1 MRSGKGREAMPD
13 GLAGGSSLAAEIAIT
28 NEIEILER
36 LRVDVNF
43 RSGLPA
49 KIFNLFNNAAFR
61 AMPPV

>member
-1 MRSGKGREAMPD
+1 MRSRKGREAVPHR
-13 GLAGGSSLAAEIAIT
+13 LARGSSLAAEIAIT

-49 KIFNLFNNAAFR
+49 EIFNLFNNAAFR